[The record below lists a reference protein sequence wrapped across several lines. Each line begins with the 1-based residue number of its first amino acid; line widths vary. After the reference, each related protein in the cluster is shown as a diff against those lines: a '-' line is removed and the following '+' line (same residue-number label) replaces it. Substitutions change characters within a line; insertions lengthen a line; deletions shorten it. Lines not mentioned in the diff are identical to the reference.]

1 MLHSWDAGRSAHPNA
16 ARKCSGIWTVTSGRK
31 SLRSVAEACPRPL
44 FFSPLVSAVFG
55 GGEKNQVARP
65 SRGNSRAL
73 GAGLTLAVS
82 VALFAAGGQ
91 WLDARFGTKPWL
103 LLVCC
108 GCGIV
113 GGILHLIRVLAPEMW
128 PFGKLPR
135 NDPPPPAS

>member
-1 MLHSWDAGRSAHPNA
+1 MWAICCAVYACLAILFAPRRHR
-16 ARKCSGIWTVTSGRK
+16 
-31 SLRSVAEACPRPL
+31 LRGVKRNKLP
-44 FFSPLVSAVFG
+44 
-55 GGEKNQVARP
+55 RP

-73 GAGLTLAVS
+73 GAGLTLAVT

-91 WLDARFGTKPWL
+91 WLDTRLGTKPWL

-108 GCGIV
+108 CCGIV

-135 NDPPPPAS
+135 NDPPPPAR